1 MPAKAARSTPRRPR
15 ARRTEARVAMRRDL
29 SEPAVRMRGWA
40 AQLASVA
47 AGVALLSTPRLAHAC
62 SVCFGGEDSDWTTGF
77 LLGAIVMLALPPAI
91 VVTAGVAIY
100 RATKRQEARQR
111 LAQSG
116 SAAAVA
122 APEAASPRK
131 LRPV

>member
-1 MPAKAARSTPRRPR
+1 
-15 ARRTEARVAMRRDL
+15 MRRDP
-29 SEPAVRMRGWA
+29 SARAERMLGWA
-40 AQLASVA
+40 ARLASVA
-47 AGVALLSTPRLAHAC
+47 AGMALLSTPRLAHAC

-111 LAQSG
+111 LAESG
-116 SAAAVA
+116 GVAAVA
-122 APEAASPRK
+122 SPDDASPRK